1 VKRSR
6 IRKKCKNISEYYSKL
21 PMLKKIIVCDRR
33 QMTKKSLFP
42 SKVKIR
48 STKGS
53 KFPQN
58 ARTYSKCNTN
68 EEKRINT
75 F

>member
-1 VKRSR
+1 
-6 IRKKCKNISEYYSKL
+6 
-21 PMLKKIIVCDRR
+21 MLKKIIVCDRR